1 MKITE
6 VTIKLITKAEDK
18 LLAFACVTF
27 NRCFVVR
34 DIKVIQ
40 GARGIFVAMPSR
52 KITGRCPKCGEKNH
66 LQANYCSQC
75 GLRLPSHRIKLDP
88 RKRAKLYADIAHP
101 INTEYRTQ
109 LQKAILEAYH
119 REVKRSREPGYRPPS
134 FAEMSSPDYDDP
146 LPYEPPPQPVGS
158 EESTASSMQ
167 PERTEPLPPPAP
179 APAPDDDDE
188 EKDGQNA
195 FGIFA

>member
-6 VTIKLITKAEDK
+6 VAIKLISKPEDK

-27 NRCFVVR
+27 NKCFVVR
-34 DIKVIQ
+34 DIKIIQ
-40 GARGIFVAMPSR
+40 GSKGIFVAMPSR

-75 GLRLPSHRIKLDP
+75 GLRLPPNRAKLDP

-101 INTEYRTQ
+101 INTQYRSE
-109 LQKAILEAYH
+109 LQKAILEGYH
-119 REVKRSREPGYRPPS
+119 REVKRSRQPGYRPPS
-134 FAEMSSPDYDDP
+134 LGDIDSGSS
-146 LPYEPPPQPVGS
+146 YEDSMEEVESQPACESPKDMKEEPAAAPKKEAPPQ
-158 EESTASSMQ
+158 AA
-167 PERTEPLPPPAP
+167 PEQ
-179 APAPDDDDE
+179 DDE
-188 EKDGQNA
+188 DEGDGQNA